1 MAGSLRITVNGLRH
15 NVTASLDTP
24 LLYVL
29 HNELHMHSPRFGCG
43 LAQCG
48 ACAVLLNGKEIRSCV
63 TPVGAV
69 SGKAITT
76 LEGLPALWAKERG
89 STSSTPGLH
98 PLQQAWID
106 LQVPHCGYCQGGMMI
121 QGADLLAANKRPTPT
136 QIRTAM
142 NGHLCRCATYPRIV
156 KAIQAAATAMAKGGT
171 K

>member
-1 MAGSLRITVNGLRH
+1 MAGSLRITVNGLRLK
-15 NVTASLDTP
+15 VGASLDTP

-29 HNELHMHSPRFGCG
+29 HNELHLHSPRFGCG

-48 ACAVLLNGKEIRSCV
+48 ACSVLLDGKEIRSCV

-69 SGKAITT
+69 TGKPITT

-89 STSSTPGLH
+89 ATSASSTLH

-106 LQVPHCGYCQGGMMI
+106 LQVPHCGYCQSGMMI
-121 QGADLLAANKRPTPT
+121 QAASLLATNKRPTEA
-136 QIRTAM
+136 QIRDGM

-156 KAIQAAATAMAKGGT
+156 KAIQTAATAMTRGGT
-171 K
+171 S